1 MENAIST
8 KDLSELLGI
17 TQGRIS
23 QLKGQG
29 RFDGCFKFVGKNK
42 IAWDKE
48 ASIKAYKEGEIPQS
62 PTRIPSKDL
71 KIPSF
76 NDSRA
81 KSEYFRAE
89 MARLDLE
96 EKEEKLCDA
105 EKVKREAFSMARSV
119 RDAVNSIPDRVAN
132 QFAAETDSVVIH
144 QALSEELR
152 KALERLTD
160 A

>member
-1 MENAIST
+1 MS
-8 KDLSELLGI
+8 KMI
-17 TQGRIS
+17 TQTKLAEILGVSSARITQVRATGR
-23 QLKGQG
+23 LDGTWTAKG
-29 RFDGCFKFVGKNK
+29 RTVYY
-42 IAWDKE
+42 DKD
-48 ASIKAYKEGEIPQS
+48 AAIKAWNYENPTQQDS
-62 PTRIPSKDL
+62 TRIPTSEL
-71 KIPSF
+71 EIPSF

-81 KSEYFRAE
+81 KTEYFRAE

>member
-1 MENAIST
+1 MPQVTQKELANILGVSSPRLSQVKSTGRLDGTWIAKGRTVYYDKDAAIKAWNYENA
-8 KDLSELLGI
+8 
-17 TQGRIS
+17 TQQDS
-23 QLKGQG
+23 
-29 RFDGCFKFVGKNK
+29 
-42 IAWDKE
+42 
-48 ASIKAYKEGEIPQS
+48 
-62 PTRIPSKDL
+62 TRIPTKEL
-71 KIPSF
+71 EIPSF

-81 KSEYFRAE
+81 KTEYFRAE

-119 RDAVNSIPDRVAN
+119 RDAMNSIPDRVAN

>member
-1 MENAIST
+1 MPQVTQKELANILGVSGPRLSQVKST
-8 KDLSELLGI
+8 GRLDGTYTTK
-17 TQGRIS
+17 GRI
-23 QLKGQG
+23 
-29 RFDGCFKFVGKNK
+29 VYY
-42 IAWDKE
+42 DKD
-48 ASIKAYKEGEIPQS
+48 AAIKAWNYENPTQQDS
-62 PTRIPSKDL
+62 TRIPTKEL
-71 KIPSF
+71 EIPSF

-119 RDAVNSIPDRVAN
+119 RDAMNSIPDRVSN
-132 QFAAETDSVVIH
+132 QVAAETDSGVIH